1 MKFDF
6 DINRRN
12 DYTKLSQA
20 FEVINTSLTENPLNM
35 LTYIEDFFRATLK
48 QEDSE
53 KLLAD
58 DDVLTLV
65 EAYAEFLK
73 EVMPEF
79 NKISAGV
86 AAKAKEIESLSS

>member
-6 DINRRN
+6 DINRRD

-35 LTYIEDFFRATLK
+35 LTYIEDFFKATLK

-58 DDVLTLV
+58 DNVLTLV

-79 NKISAGV
+79 NRISEGI
-86 AAKAKEIESLSS
+86 AAKAKEIEALSS